1 MTVRPVDVLAAAL
14 LLAASTPLSAEY
26 CTSTTAVSRFRRT
39 AQGEVIHLTKP
50 ADIRRASTVDQAI
63 VALSNKV
70 MECVQR
76 KLAPASECSCL
87 YPQELSRVRSAYE
100 RTLRQHPGWKNKVVS
115 YTLEGRTYAVSFGG
129 VNRQLQRQCPQGK

>member
-1 MTVRPVDVLAAAL
+1 MTVRPVDVLGAAL
-14 LLAASTPLSAEY
+14 LFAASTPLSAEY
-26 CTSTTAVSRFRRT
+26 GTSTTAVSRFR
-39 AQGEVIHLTKP
+39 
-50 ADIRRASTVDQAI
+50 
-63 VALSNKV
+63 

-100 RTLRQHPGWKNKVVS
+100 RTLRQHPDWKNKVVS

-129 VNRQLQRQCPQGK
+129 VNRQLQRKCPHRK